1 MKFIVSMLLTLS
13 FVFTL
18 TACVS
23 NPSDV
28 QSPGVSSVVD
38 SSSAA
43 ESMNSSEGQS
53 GESSALEESLASS
66 DLESLAEEPSQ
77 TETENSPAAKSAAP
91 VHHEDNSAQSPN
103 IPEAQGQQEPT
114 APAPSSSASQHII
127 SFDPITSAPS
137 SSSTPVGSS
146 RPSSSAADSISPAP
160 SGMAEQVAQLVNEER
175 SKAGLAPLSFD
186 TQLSEDALVRAKEIV
201 GTFDHTRPDGSSFST
216 AVTISWNT
224 VGENIAW
231 GQSSPQSV
239 MNTWMNSTGHRQNI
253 LNSSFT
259 KIGVGVTEYNG
270 RLYWVQLFVG

>member
-1 MKFIVSMLLTLS
+1 MRFIVSILLTLS
-13 FVFTL
+13 FIFTL
-18 TACVS
+18 TACIS

-28 QSPGVSSVVD
+28 QSSGISSVVD
-38 SSSAA
+38 SSSAV
-43 ESMNSSEGQS
+43 ESMDSSEGQL
-53 GESSALEESLASS
+53 GESSAPEESLASS

-77 TETENSPAAKSAAP
+77 TEKIKPPAAKSAAP
-91 VHHEDNSAQSPN
+91 VHHEDTSAQSPN

-114 APAPSSSASQHII
+114 APAPSSSASQHPF
-127 SFDPITSAPS
+127 SFDPVTPAPS
-137 SSSTPVGSS
+137 SSSMPVDSY
-146 RPSSSAADSISPAP
+146 SSSAADSIAPAP

-175 SKAGLAPLSFD
+175 SKAGLAPLSFN
-186 TQLSEDALVRAKEIV
+186 TQLSADALVRAREIV
-201 GTFDHTRPDGSSFST
+201 DTFDHTRPDGSSFST

-239 MNTWMNSTGHRQNI
+239 MNAWMNSTGHRQNI